1 MNKHSRL
8 NFKGNATEFKDDDYE
23 TTKEI
28 LIDKVMKIKTSFNY
42 SDRAEQLWS
51 MDEDDLE
58 ILLKEFGKFLLLE
71 SPPIQTIFYLFAL
84 LSQHANSF

>member
-1 MNKHSRL
+1 MKY
-8 NFKGNATEFKDDDYE
+8 KYIPE

-58 ILLKEFGKFLLLE
+58 ILLKE
-71 SPPIQTIFYLFAL
+71 IQQWILTKKSYSI
-84 LSQHANSF
+84 

>member
-1 MNKHSRL
+1 MKY
-8 NFKGNATEFKDDDYE
+8 KYIPE

-58 ILLKEFGKFLLLE
+58 VLLKEIKKWKYWMKNL
-71 SPPIQTIFYLFAL
+71 IWTVVKK
-84 LSQHANSF
+84 

>member
-1 MNKHSRL
+1 MKY
-8 NFKGNATEFKDDDYE
+8 KYIPE

-51 MDEDDLE
+51 MDEDDLK
-58 ILLKEFGKFLLLE
+58 ILLKE
-71 SPPIQTIFYLFAL
+71 IQQWVHNNVNILVMTMI
-84 LSQHANSF
+84 

>member
-1 MNKHSRL
+1 MKY
-8 NFKGNATEFKDDDYE
+8 KYMPE

-51 MDEDDLE
+51 MDEDDLQ
-58 ILLKEFGKFLLLE
+58 ILLKE
-71 SPPIQTIFYLFAL
+71 IQQWILTKKSYLI
-84 LSQHANSF
+84 

>member
-1 MNKHSRL
+1 MKY
-8 NFKGNATEFKDDDYE
+8 KYIPE

-58 ILLKEFGKFLLLE
+58 ILLKE
-71 SPPIQTIFYLFAL
+71 IQQWILTKKSYLI
-84 LSQHANSF
+84 